1 MAEVVLTGFMG
12 SGKTTVGQLLAG
24 LIHCPHLD
32 LDAIIVEKAGKSINQ
47 IFADQGESYF
57 RDIESQLLAETI
69 RREGI
74 LSTGGGTP
82 VRTEN
87 SLLLRQNDALVIF
100 LETSPDI
107 LLDRLKND
115 QNRPLVRELDR
126 DKLIGL
132 CRERESCYRHSA
144 DIRICTDSKTPM
156 EIVREIMEKANI
168 SDPSAEKDM
177 R

>member
-1 MAEVVLTGFMG
+1 MAELVLTGFMG

-24 LIHCPHLD
+24 LMHCPHLD
-32 LDAIIVEKAGKSINQ
+32 LDAIIVEKTGKSINQ

-57 RDIESQLLAETI
+57 RDIESQLLAEMI

-82 VRTEN
+82 VRAKN
-87 SLLLRQNDALVIF
+87 NLLLRQNNAPVIF

-107 LLDRLKND
+107 FLDRLKND
-115 QNRPLVRELDR
+115 QNRPLVQDLDR

-132 CRERESCYRHSA
+132 YRERESCYRQSA
-144 DIRICTDSKTPM
+144 DIRIRTDSKTPM
-156 EIVREIMEKANI
+156 EIVREIMDRANI
-168 SDPSAEKDM
+168 SDPSVEKGM